1 MLLGVSALPLISDC
15 VEKHMNEQ
23 NITLSLNLVN
33 GVLQYLGTRP
43 YGEVFQLVQTIQEQ
57 AIPQIKVPEVAE
69 PEVVGGTD

>member
-1 MLLGVSALPLISDC
+1 
-15 VEKHMNEQ
+15 MNEQ

-43 YGEVFQLVQTIQEQ
+43 YGEVFQMVQAIQEQ

-69 PEVVGGTD
+69 PEAAGGTD